1 LTYYLDGNNVLGGGL
16 DSRGDDARPGLLNH
30 LLAFRLPRPC
40 VVVFD
45 GPPFSEG
52 GGTGG
57 GGAFRL
63 IFSGAR
69 KADDLIAERLRRG
82 DTVVT
87 RDRDLILRA
96 RDRQARAI
104 TPKEFFEGLRPLRV
118 WPSGREKPEPGGDVA
133 EWLAIF
139 GHDESKS

>member
-1 LTYYLDGNNVLGGGL
+1 MTCYLDGNNLIGGGFG
-16 DSRGDDARPGLLNH
+16 SRGEDRRPSLLNH

-52 GGTGG
+52 GGVSGA
-57 GGAFRL
+57 GAFRL
-63 IFSGAR
+63 IFSGSR

-96 RDRQARAI
+96 RDRQARAVA
-104 TPKEFFEGLRPLRV
+104 PKEFFEGLRPLRV
-118 WPSGREKPEPGGDVA
+118 RPSCREKPEPGGDIA
-133 EWLAIF
+133 EWLAVF
-139 GHDESKS
+139 GYDESK